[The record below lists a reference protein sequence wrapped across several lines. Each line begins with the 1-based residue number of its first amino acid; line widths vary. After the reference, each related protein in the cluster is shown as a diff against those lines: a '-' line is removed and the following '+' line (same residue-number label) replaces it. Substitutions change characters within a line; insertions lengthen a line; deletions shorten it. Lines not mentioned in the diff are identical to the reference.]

1 MTNNND
7 LTYTYNSNFTIEQT
21 DQRTQ
26 TEYRLEQCFLNQ
38 YKLK

>member
-7 LTYTYNSNFTIEQT
+7 LAYTYNSNFTIEQT

-26 TEYRLEQCFLNQ
+26 TEYRLEQCFLTF
-38 YKLK
+38 LKSI